1 MRINLQFVR
10 KNSKFI
16 QINFNIRCEN
26 ILITGD
32 LTPKI
37 SNFKYTRALQN
48 YTGNIIQIVCW
59 LAPEQMNLKELNQ
72 QVAAT
77 STQQTLK
84 NKEKKEEDYIP
95 YTIQCEIF
103 R

>member
-1 MRINLQFVR
+1 
-10 KNSKFI
+10 
-16 QINFNIRCEN
+16 
-26 ILITGD
+26 
-32 LTPKI
+32 
-37 SNFKYTRALQN
+37 
-48 YTGNIIQIVCW
+48 
-59 LAPEQMNLKELNQ
+59 MNLKELNQ